1 MSRILLG
8 GTEEINDKLLSYGRL
23 LQGAMATEDICT
35 AQAARWCYPPKTHPL
50 HSMREGE
57 DGMALELET
66 NEEAQGLL
74 APPSSLP
81 LIRPSE

>member
-1 MSRILLG
+1 MARTLRG
-8 GTEEINDKLLSYGRL
+8 GTEKINDKPLSYGRL
-23 LQGAMATEDICT
+23 LQGVMAAEDICT
-35 AQAARWCYPPKTHPL
+35 ARAARWCYPPEKHLL

-57 DGMALELET
+57 DGMALELEP